1 MKNKRLIAIG
11 DIHGEINNL
20 ENLLAE
26 LSIKRGDTVVFLGD
40 YIDRGKNSKEVVET
54 LIKLSKKSNCIFL
67 KGNHEQMLIE
77 AFEKRQ
83 NNDIENWLLA
93 GGISTVESYGGF
105 ENIFK
110 LHGDFFFFFISY
122 YMTPEFLFVHAG
134 MKPEY
139 PVEKQKEDDLF
150 WIRDE
155 FIYAKINLPQRI
167 IFGHTP
173 FYEPLILPDKI
184 GIDTGLGKIKGAKLT
199 AFICTDKSF
208 ISI

>member
-110 LHGDFFFFFISY
+110 LHGD
-122 YMTPEFLFVHAG
+122 
-134 MKPEY
+134 
-139 PVEKQKEDDLF
+139 
-150 WIRDE
+150 
-155 FIYAKINLPQRI
+155 N
-167 IFGHTP
+167 
-173 FYEPLILPDKI
+173 
-184 GIDTGLGKIKGAKLT
+184 
-199 AFICTDKSF
+199 
-208 ISI
+208 